1 MRAFAAPVCWRQ
13 RRDLLQLVQAPHTR
27 GKRTGNMADYKDT
40 VWYAHNSA
48 TQSAMVSD
56 DTRGTLTPQCKLS
69 SPAASRQSSPLP
81 APCASCTGSAKRA
94 TGPAKVA
101 KRGTLGARK
110 LSRLSPAREALSP
123 CGSAGRRGQ
132 APKQQQQ
139 NQTQKQKKP
148 LGDRTNVSLQHL
160 PPATPPVPAASTK
173 HHMPT
178 LPSGMPLKETQQ
190 EPGTVGKPA
199 LGDATLALQ
208 LQQLQARNAL
218 LEKQLLAS
226 QARVHDLEARLT
238 LTAQGAVLASVAAL
252 ESQSQPMLLL
262 GLVREDYACICPW
275 GEPSSPR
282 RSEPPHGKY
291 AEKGRTQLET
301 PPTLVLC

>member
-1 MRAFAAPVCWRQ
+1 
-13 RRDLLQLVQAPHTR
+13 
-27 GKRTGNMADYKDT
+27 MADYKDT

-110 LSRLSPAREALSP
+110 LSRLSPAREALRP

-199 LGDATLALQ
+199 LAI
-208 LQQLQARNAL
+208 R
-218 LEKQLLAS
+218 
-226 QARVHDLEARLT
+226 
-238 LTAQGAVLASVAAL
+238 SVIRAK
-252 ESQSQPMLLL
+252 P
-262 GLVREDYACICPW
+262 
-275 GEPSSPR
+275 
-282 RSEPPHGKY
+282 
-291 AEKGRTQLET
+291 
-301 PPTLVLC
+301 